1 MLIGRY
7 DYALDAKNRLNFPAR
22 FRAEMGETFV
32 VTCWLDGCLV
42 AFPASKWEDMA
53 AQLESCNLADAR
65 AVQHKLFPNAI
76 EVTPDKQGRI
86 QLTPRLLA
94 HARLEKDVTVVGMG
108 RYAEIWNTAVWDE
121 RESAGKDGALEQAIR
136 LMNIR

>member
-1 MLIGRY
+1 MDKLKMHSLDGVERNIELIG
-7 DYALDAKNRLNFPAR
+7 
-22 FRAEMGETFV
+22 
-32 VTCWLDGCLV
+32 
-42 AFPASKWEDMA
+42 
-53 AQLESCNLADAR
+53 
-65 AVQHKLFPNAI
+65 KLFPNAI

-94 HARLEKDVTVVGMG
+94 HAGLEKDVTVVGMG

-121 RESAGKDGALEQAIR
+121 RESAGEDGALEQAIR

>member
-53 AQLESCNLADAR
+53 AQLENCNLADAR

-86 QLTPRLLA
+86 QLPAKLREYAGLD
-94 HARLEKDVTVVGMG
+94 HDVTIIGS
-108 RYAEIWNTAVWDE
+108 RSFAEIWKTEAWNDNQATSDEDFTAAMEDL
-121 RESAGKDGALEQAIR
+121 DF
-136 LMNIR
+136 

>member
-53 AQLESCNLADAR
+53 AQLENCNLADAR
-65 AVQHKLFPNAI
+65 AVQHKLFPRAASSS
-76 EVTPDKQGRI
+76 PRGCWPMQGWRR
-86 QLTPRLLA
+86 T
-94 HARLEKDVTVVGMG
+94 
-108 RYAEIWNTAVWDE
+108 
-121 RESAGKDGALEQAIR
+121 
-136 LMNIR
+136 

>member
-32 VTCWLDGCLV
+32 VTCWLDVCLV

-53 AQLESCNLADAR
+53 AQS
-65 AVQHKLFPNAI
+65 VQHKLFPNAI

-94 HARLEKDVTVVGMG
+94 HAGLEKDVTVVGMG

-121 RESAGKDGALEQAIR
+121 RESAGEDGALEQAIR

>member
-53 AQLESCNLADAR
+53 AQLENCNLADAR

-86 QLTPRLLA
+86 QLPAKLREYAGLD
-94 HARLEKDVTVVGMG
+94 HDVTIIGN
-108 RYAEIWNTAVWDE
+108 RSFAEIWNTAAWNASQADSDE
-121 RESAGKDGALEQAIR
+121 DFTAEMEELDF
-136 LMNIR
+136 

>member
-94 HARLEKDVTVVGMG
+94 HAGLEKDVTIIGN
-108 RYAEIWNTAVWDE
+108 RNHAEIWSTAAWDA
-121 RESAGKDGALEQAIR
+121 RRAAVSNQQRAAR
-136 LMNIR
+136 LRSLHI

>member
-42 AFPASKWEDMA
+42 AFPASKWENMA
-53 AQLESCNLADAR
+53 AQLENCNLADAR

-86 QLTPRLLA
+86 QLPAKLREYAGLD
-94 HARLEKDVTVVGMG
+94 HDVTIIGS
-108 RYAEIWNTAVWDE
+108 RSFAEIWNTEAWNASQETSDE
-121 RESAGKDGALEQAIR
+121 DFTAEMENLDF
-136 LMNIR
+136 

>member
-53 AQLESCNLADAR
+53 AQLENCNLADAR

-86 QLTPRLLA
+86 QLP
-94 HARLEKDVTVVGMG
+94 ARLREYAGLDHDVTVIGN
-108 RYAEIWNTAVWDE
+108 RSFAEIWNTAAWNGSQESSDE
-121 RESAGKDGALEQAIR
+121 DFTAAMEALDF
-136 LMNIR
+136 

>member
-42 AFPASKWEDMA
+42 AFPASNWEDMA
-53 AQLESCNLADAR
+53 AQLEN
-65 AVQHKLFPNAI
+65 
-76 EVTPDKQGRI
+76 
-86 QLTPRLLA
+86 
-94 HARLEKDVTVVGMG
+94 
-108 RYAEIWNTAVWDE
+108 
-121 RESAGKDGALEQAIR
+121 
-136 LMNIR
+136 

>member
-53 AQLESCNLADAR
+53 AQLENCNLADAR

-76 EVTPDKQGRI
+76 TEVMRGGKVEHAIDFDVLRQELSDSIVEGR
-86 QLTPRLLA
+86 
-94 HARLEKDVTVVGMG
+94 EVVS
-108 RYAEIWNTAVWDE
+108 YAT
-121 RESAGKDGALEQAIR
+121 
-136 LMNIR
+136 